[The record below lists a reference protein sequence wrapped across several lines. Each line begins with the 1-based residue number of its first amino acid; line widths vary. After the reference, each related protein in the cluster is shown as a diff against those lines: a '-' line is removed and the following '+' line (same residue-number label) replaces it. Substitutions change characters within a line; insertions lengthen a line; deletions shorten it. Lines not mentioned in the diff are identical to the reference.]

1 MRRSAVRI
9 RSQAPEALHCES
21 LDHLARGNVG
31 ASVREKSARRN
42 ERRTPPGGRTSP
54 GGVARGMAATVEF
67 TSVIR

>member
-1 MRRSAVRI
+1 
-9 RSQAPEALHCES
+9 
-21 LDHLARGNVG
+21 LARGNVG

-42 ERRTPPGGRTSP
+42 ERRTRPGGRTSP